1 MIPSVATWDP
11 AMNFACKLIVCSFT
25 VLLNVGSASAQ
36 GDNLST
42 GADGKSEAKKDP
54 VLIYREAGASEEQES
69 KIRQIAQ
76 EFEHVAK
83 VRVERLKNLSKQLRE
98 MSFQPSID
106 ETKALAMQNDINE
119 LQATL
124 NTERIKLMLKIR
136 AVLSPE
142 QNEKLVSIMR
152 DREKQDP
159 SPRGL

>member
-1 MIPSVATWDP
+1 
-11 AMNFACKLIVCSFT
+11 MNFAFKLTACCF
-25 VLLNVGSASAQ
+25 LAALNVGGVYAQ
-36 GDNLST
+36 GEHLGS
-42 GADGKSEAKKDP
+42 GEEKKKSEAKKDP

-76 EFEHVAK
+76 EFEQVAK

-98 MSFQPSID
+98 MSFQPAID
-106 ETKALAMQNDINE
+106 ESKALSVQNDINE
-119 LQATL
+119 LQAAL

-136 AVLSPE
+136 SVLSAE

-159 SPRGL
+159 CPRGL